1 MSNSAA
7 VSISCAAKASAE
19 SAPLLNMEHCDVH
32 PFGRGY
38 LDVLGGEYYSV
49 RLASLD
55 DVDATELANSPV
67 RYFDGHH
74 DNWFSQPAETR
85 HL

>member
-1 MSNSAA
+1 
-7 VSISCAAKASAE
+7 V
-19 SAPLLNMEHCDVH
+19 LNMEHCGVH

-67 RYFDGHH
+67 RYFDGRH